1 VLYTQLELT
10 AQLHRAGEIEFRK
23 HVGGTF
29 GRHSISFAFFFLS
42 LLFSQAGSRELTA
55 NDTRFR

>member
-29 GRHSISFAFFFLS
+29 GRHSSLMSSYLHLFIFRCPKFCFVFARLHI
-42 LLFSQAGSRELTA
+42 
-55 NDTRFR
+55 